1 MRPEARQSARGGGA
15 DKPTKQL
22 GVMSGSSH
30 RDDARAIPLTRVC
43 PECQEEMEL
52 ITADDV
58 GEVLV
63 YECPECGSQEE
74 TRIESDAEDDDAAP
88 PLGPEAWV
96 DDDVEPD
103 ADANQEDAEESE

>member
-1 MRPEARQSARGGGA
+1 
-15 DKPTKQL
+15 
-22 GVMSGSSH
+22 MSDRFSG
-30 RDDARAIPLTRVC
+30 DDARAAIPLTRVC

-74 TRIESDAEDDDAAP
+74 MRIESEAEEQDAAPAPGADAWLDDDA
-88 PLGPEAWV
+88 
-96 DDDVEPD
+96 EPD
-103 ADANQEDAEESE
+103 AEADQEEAEDSE

>member
-1 MRPEARQSARGGGA
+1 
-15 DKPTKQL
+15 
-22 GVMSGSSH
+22 MSDRVH
-30 RDDARAIPLTRVC
+30 RDDAQAAIPLTRVC

-74 TRIESDAEDDDAAP
+74 TRIENESEDEDTATL
-88 PLGPEAWV
+88 LGPDVWV
-96 DDDVEPD
+96 D
-103 ADANQEDAEESE
+103 EDAEADLEADQEEADDSE

>member
-1 MRPEARQSARGGGA
+1 
-15 DKPTKQL
+15 
-22 GVMSGSSH
+22 MSDRFH
-30 RDDARAIPLTRVC
+30 RDDARAAIPLTRVC

-74 TRIESDAEDDDAAP
+74 TRVENDTDDEDAPTLPGPDIWLDDETETDVEAEQDEAEDSD
-88 PLGPEAWV
+88 
-96 DDDVEPD
+96 
-103 ADANQEDAEESE
+103 

>member
-1 MRPEARQSARGGGA
+1 
-15 DKPTKQL
+15 
-22 GVMSGSSH
+22 MSDRFH
-30 RDDARAIPLTRVC
+30 RDDARAAIPLTRVC

-74 TRIESDAEDDDAAP
+74 TRIESETEDDDASTL
-88 PLGPEAWV
+88 LGPDVWV
-96 DDDVEPD
+96 D
-103 ADANQEDAEESE
+103 EDAETDAEPDQEEADDSE

>member
-1 MRPEARQSARGGGA
+1 
-15 DKPTKQL
+15 
-22 GVMSGSSH
+22 MSDRFH
-30 RDDARAIPLTRVC
+30 RDDVRAAIPLTRVC

-74 TRIESDAEDDDAAP
+74 TRIESDTEDDDAGTLP
-88 PLGPEAWV
+88 GPDVWV
-96 DDDVEPD
+96 D
-103 ADANQEDAEESE
+103 EDAETDAEPDQEEADDSE

>member
-1 MRPEARQSARGGGA
+1 
-15 DKPTKQL
+15 
-22 GVMSGSSH
+22 MSDRH
-30 RDDARAIPLTRVC
+30 RRDDTREIPLTRVC

-74 TRIESDAEDDDAAP
+74 IRIENESEDDETAATLPGPDIWIDDETETDAETDQDELDD
-88 PLGPEAWV
+88 
-96 DDDVEPD
+96 
-103 ADANQEDAEESE
+103 SE

>member
-1 MRPEARQSARGGGA
+1 
-15 DKPTKQL
+15 
-22 GVMSGSSH
+22 MSDRFH
-30 RDDARAIPLTRVC
+30 RDDARAAIPLTRVC

-74 TRIESDAEDDDAAP
+74 TRIENDADDETTTLP
-88 PLGPEAWV
+88 GPDVWL
-96 DDDVEPD
+96 DDDVET
-103 ADANQEDAEESE
+103 DAEADQDEAEDSE

>member
-1 MRPEARQSARGGGA
+1 M
-15 DKPTKQL
+15 T
-22 GVMSGSSH
+22 GVMSDRFH
-30 RDDARAIPLTRVC
+30 RDDVRAAIPLTRVC

-74 TRIESDAEDDDAAP
+74 TRVESEDEDGDAATLLGPDIWIDDDAETDV
-88 PLGPEAWV
+88 EADQDEV
-96 DDDVEPD
+96 DD
-103 ADANQEDAEESE
+103 SE

>member
-1 MRPEARQSARGGGA
+1 
-15 DKPTKQL
+15 
-22 GVMSGSSH
+22 MSDRFHG
-30 RDDARAIPLTRVC
+30 DDARVAIPLTRVC

-74 TRIESDAEDDDAAP
+74 TRIESETEEESDGLA
-88 PLGPEAWV
+88 LGPDAWPDDEA
-96 DDDVEPD
+96 EPD
-103 ADANQEDAEESE
+103 AEADHEEVEDSE

>member
-1 MRPEARQSARGGGA
+1 
-15 DKPTKQL
+15 
-22 GVMSGSSH
+22 MSDRSY
-30 RDDARAIPLTRVC
+30 RDDAGAAIPLTRVC

-74 TRIESDAEDDDAAP
+74 TRIENDAEDDDAGSLLRPDA
-88 PLGPEAWV
+88 GPDEDA
-96 DDDVEPD
+96 ELD
-103 ADANQEDAEESE
+103 ADADQEDAEDSE

>member
-1 MRPEARQSARGGGA
+1 
-15 DKPTKQL
+15 
-22 GVMSGSSH
+22 MSDRFS
-30 RDDARAIPLTRVC
+30 RDDARAAIPLTRVC

-74 TRIESDAEDDDAAP
+74 MRIENETEDEDAGRAPGPDAWLDDDLEADAE
-88 PLGPEAWV
+88 
-96 DDDVEPD
+96 PD
-103 ADANQEDAEESE
+103 QEEAEESE

>member
-1 MRPEARQSARGGGA
+1 M
-15 DKPTKQL
+15 T
-22 GVMSGSSH
+22 GVMSDRFH
-30 RDDARAIPLTRVC
+30 RDDVRAAIPLTRVC

-74 TRIESDAEDDDAAP
+74 TRIESEDEDGDASTL
-88 PLGPEAWV
+88 LGPDVWLDEDEETQVQADQDEA
-96 DDDVEPD
+96 DD
-103 ADANQEDAEESE
+103 SE